1 MRLWD
6 FAIDHYA
13 RLGVADACL
22 CLQDE
27 HGQSVALLIWRL
39 WSLDRTVDEAALAEA
54 VAAAREWERTVLRP
68 LRAVRRALKRSGS
81 AIDPDVSEELRREI
95 ASLELKAERRLLE
108 ALEAPTSRLLAAR
121 AEPVAALRSAAEAW
135 GSAAP
140 TDLLWRFASLDPH
153 GYSISS

>member
-6 FAIDHYA
+6 FAIEHYA

-39 WSLDRTVDEAALAEA
+39 WSLDRPVGEAALAEA
-54 VAAAREWERTVLRP
+54 VSTAREWERTVLRP
-68 LRAVRRALKRSGS
+68 LRAVRRALKQSNS
-81 AIDPDVSEELRREI
+81 AIDPGVSEELRREI
-95 ASLELKAERRLLE
+95 VSIELKAERRLLE
-108 ALEAPTSRLLAAR
+108 ALEALTSRLPVAR
-121 AEPVAALRSAAEAW
+121 AEPVAALRSAARAW
-135 GSAAP
+135 GGAAP
-140 TDLLWRFASLDPH
+140 MDLLRRFASLDPQ